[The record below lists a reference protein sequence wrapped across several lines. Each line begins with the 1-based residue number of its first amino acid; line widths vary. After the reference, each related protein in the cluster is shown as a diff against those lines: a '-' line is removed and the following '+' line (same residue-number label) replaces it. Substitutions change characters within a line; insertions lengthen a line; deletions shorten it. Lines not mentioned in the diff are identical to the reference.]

1 MTAEEKIAMG
11 FVPENLA
18 ESVIRAVSIYNS
30 PISEIRLRENRRLSV
45 TVGGKNVICSE
56 TCSADDIGTTISR
69 VCKGSLY
76 SHSDSIRD
84 GVIATEYGIR
94 VGVSGRAVM
103 SSGRIECVRD
113 ICSVNIRIP
122 HRVVGA
128 ADEALRL
135 VREYGSLL
143 IYSLPGMGK
152 TTILREL
159 IPLLAS
165 GESAARVS
173 VIDSRYE
180 LVSGI
185 NEGDLTDVYFGYPRE
200 VGIIQSVRTMSPEYI
215 ICDEIAS
222 SADAN
227 AILSAHSAGVR
238 VIATAHAADMDGLMK
253 NDCIARLV
261 KNGVFGYIF
270 GIGESRND

>member
-1 MTAEEKIAMG
+1 MTEEEKIAIG
-11 FVPENLA
+11 FIPKNLS
-18 ESVIRAVSIYNS
+18 ESVIRAVSVWNC
-30 PISEIRLRENRRLSV
+30 PVSEIRLRENRRLSV

-56 TCSADDIGTTISR
+56 ICSSDDIGTTISR
-69 VCKGSLY
+69 ICKGSLY

-103 SSGRIECVRD
+103 NGDWIECVRD

-122 HRVVGA
+122 HRVAGA
-128 ADEALRL
+128 ADEVFRL
-135 VREYGSLL
+135 VKKYGSIL
-143 IYSLPGMGK
+143 IYSLPGKGK

-180 LVSGI
+180 LVSGVD
-185 NEGDLTDVYFGYPRE
+185 EGDLTDVYFGYPRE
-200 VGIIQSVRTMSPEYI
+200 LGIIQSVRTMSPEYI

-222 SADAN
+222 SADSD
-227 AILSAHSAGVR
+227 AILCAHSAGVC

-253 NDCIARLV
+253 NECIARLV
-261 KNGVFGYIF
+261 NNGVFGYIF
-270 GIGESRND
+270 GVGESEK